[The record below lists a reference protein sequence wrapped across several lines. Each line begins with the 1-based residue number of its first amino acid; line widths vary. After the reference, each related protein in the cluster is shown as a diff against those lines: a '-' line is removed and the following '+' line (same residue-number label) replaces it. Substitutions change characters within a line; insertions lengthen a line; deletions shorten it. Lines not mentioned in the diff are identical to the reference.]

1 MKRLWWKL
9 SINEYIAYHEIYQ
22 HRDWIVDFAQSLSH
36 AFGLSSYWYKKGYAN
51 QRKLVWNIIQK
62 VSNYGTD
69 LDIDISSRKYY
80 LAQCTNIYWKIYQ
93 RFLRKQN
100 ETEKVLEGNHFIQ
113 RGRKLKR
120 ISRSTISCAIYKNM
134 VRKEIWVFFLP
145 SICCWRFRGTFIGL
159 CILKHSLATI
169 FTKFFR
175 GLTLSFNFIKN
186 NISWIQKDVGWIP

>member
-1 MKRLWWKL
+1 MITLLTTKYT
-9 SINEYIAYHEIYQ
+9 SIVIELLILCRVCHMPSAWAPI
-22 HRDWIVDFAQSLSH
+22 D
-36 AFGLSSYWYKKGYAN
+36 KKGYAN

-62 VSNYGTD
+62 VSNYGND

-100 ETEKVLEGNHFIQ
+100 EIENALESNPFIQ

-120 ISRSTISCAIYKNM
+120 ISRSTISCALYKDM
-134 VRKEIWVFFLP
+134 VRKEIWYFFLP

-159 CILKHSLATI
+159 CILMHSLATI
-169 FTKFFR
+169 FYQIF
-175 GLTLSFNFIKN
+175 
-186 NISWIQKDVGWIP
+186 